1 MLKLSIYLY
10 RAYIDNNSLNTCIII
25 WFEKGSNACN
35 IKVYKNII

>member
-10 RAYIDNNSLNTCIII
+10 RAYIDNNSLNIII

-35 IKVYKNII
+35 IKVDKNII

>member
-10 RAYIDNNSLNTCIII
+10 RAYTCIDNNSLNIII

>member
-10 RAYIDNNSLNTCIII
+10 RAYIDNNSLNIII
-25 WFEKGSNACN
+25 WFEKGSNAYN

>member
-10 RAYIDNNSLNTCIII
+10 RAYIDNNSLNIII

-35 IKVYKNII
+35 IKVYIKNII

>member
-10 RAYIDNNSLNTCIII
+10 RAYIDNNSLNIII
-25 WFEKGSNACN
+25 WIEKGSNACN

>member
-10 RAYIDNNSLNTCIII
+10 RAYIDNNSLNIII

>member
-1 MLKLSIYLY
+1 MLKLSIYLF
-10 RAYIDNNSLNTCIII
+10 RAYIDNNSLNIII